1 MAGNKPLIFAPG
13 KNAREHFKCDA
24 DCLPVSD
31 LWLLIPPI
39 FATGQN
45 HPPSLLRAEGGKD
58 AVFLPQAKMLA
69 SISNATRSVCL
80 SPTCGF
86 LIPPIFATG
95 QNHPPSLL
103 RAEEGKDAD
112 FCPRQKSPYPLC
124 QPRYLFTLPLRT
136 DEEEVSTFCNFE
148 LLANL

>member
-1 MAGNKPLIFAPG
+1 MECRVNPHDPKKFGMSG
-13 KNAREHFKCDA
+13 
-24 DCLPVSD
+24 V
-31 LWLLIPPI
+31 
-39 FATGQN
+39 GQN
-45 HPPSLLRAEGGKD
+45 YLQWGDFQPGVKTARLGTSPL
-58 AVFLPQAKMLA
+58 FLPQAKMLA
-69 SISNATRSVCL
+69 SISNAMRSVCL

-103 RAEEGKDAD
+103 RAEGGKDAD
-112 FCPRQKSPYPLC
+112 FCLRQKSPYPLC
-124 QPRYLFTLPLRT
+124 QPSYLFTLPLRT